1 MSKTPVFSTA
11 SSLLSSFLGIGYA
24 SNDKLSSKIVLK
36 LDYIIINLNTQFTIN
51 SIN

>member
-11 SSLLSSFLGIGYA
+11 SSLLSSFLGIGDA
-24 SNDKLSSKIVLK
+24 SNDKLSSKIVLRS
-36 LDYIIINLNTQFTIN
+36 DYIIINLNTQFTIN